1 MVKSEPVR
9 KDGQQS
15 GTVRPRQGQDH
26 AFNAS
31 LDYSVRLGLT
41 YFPSLTEKNGQS

>member
-1 MVKSEPVR
+1 MVKSEPIR

-15 GTVRPRQGQDH
+15 GTVRPRQGKDH
-26 AFNAS
+26 AFKVS

-41 YFPSLTEKNGQS
+41 CFLSLTEKNG